1 MGGVWNPTIFIGEPV
16 TGATVG
22 APLAVDSSGNLVSGL
37 TVTQATASADTTTT
51 STSQVLI
58 NGMTLTPA
66 AGTYMVWFSTSV
78 DHSNQVTAITTSI
91 YVGGVQ
97 NTGSIRS
104 VMTRTNALG
113 ANTLTASMSTGE
125 ATVTVNGSQAIEA
138 RWSTTAGT
146 ATAHQRT
153 LTILRIS

>member
-91 YVGGVQ
+91 YVGGV
-97 NTGSIRS
+97 
-104 VMTRTNALG
+104 
-113 ANTLTASMSTGE
+113 
-125 ATVTVNGSQAIEA
+125 TVNPETKRS
-138 RWSTTAGT
+138 
-146 ATAHQRT
+146 
-153 LTILRIS
+153 